1 MPRQSLDEK
10 FARLKELEEQ
20 GLHSDDSVR
29 EIRQFMAGTSSVLAA
44 KAAKAA
50 ARLEIRGLGPE
61 LVSLFHRR
69 MKNSV
74 KNDPGCHAKIAVV
87 EALSSL
93 DIPDADVFIQGIR
106 HIQMEPSF
114 GPPVDTADRLRAA
127 CAFGLYRMGH
137 RELIPEMVMLLMDRE
152 PAARRAAIKVLI
164 DIGQESCEMLLR
176 LKALQGDDEPEIMG
190 DCLNGLIAISPARS
204 LPFVDRFLSAKDPAV
219 VEEAALALGNSRL
232 PEACMRLQEF
242 RERSPLLKSMLL
254 LPIAL
259 TRCEQAFSLLLDV
272 IRKEHAE
279 NAAAAV
285 EALSIY
291 AGNPERRQ
299 LIREAVLTRNDPA
312 VNSAYEESIV
322 REKSAGNKE
331 KDEAL

>member
-61 LVSLFHRR
+61 LVSLFHRC

-127 CAFGLYRMGH
+127 C
-137 RELIPEMVMLLMDRE
+137 
-152 PAARRAAIKVLI
+152 
-164 DIGQESCEMLLR
+164 
-176 LKALQGDDEPEIMG
+176 
-190 DCLNGLIAISPARS
+190 
-204 LPFVDRFLSAKDPAV
+204 V
-219 VEEAALALGNSRL
+219 V
-232 PEACMRLQEF
+232 P
-242 RERSPLLKSMLL
+242 
-254 LPIAL
+254 
-259 TRCEQAFSLLLDV
+259 
-272 IRKEHAE
+272 EHAE
-279 NAAAAV
+279 
-285 EALSIY
+285 I
-291 AGNPERRQ
+291 ERLPGCQQSRRKVVGQ
-299 LIREAVLTRNDPA
+299 
-312 VNSAYEESIV
+312 
-322 REKSAGNKE
+322 
-331 KDEAL
+331 